1 VVKEKEL
8 FKIVVKTFGGLE
20 EILAAELEKI
30 GAKNINQLKRA
41 VECYGDNTVLY
52 KANLWCRTALKVL
65 KPVEQFVADDPEKV
79 YHKLRH
85 IDWNEYLTPEKT
97 FSIHSVVHS
106 ENFSHSKFVSYKV
119 KDAIVD
125 FFNKEHG
132 KRPSVS
138 LTNPDIMFNI
148 HISGT
153 DCTLSLDSSGE
164 SLHRRG
170 WREEQTEA
178 PLNEVLAAGLLLL
191 AGWDGQSDLY
201 DPMCGSGTLLVEA
214 AMIATNTPPGI
225 YRTEF
230 AFEKWNDFDSDLWQE
245 LYNDDSHEKAFDF
258 KIYGSDVSKIALNK
272 AIANIKSSGL
282 SKYIETEN
290 IQIQQFEPKGSS
302 GFIITNPPYG
312 ERLKVD
318 DLELLYG
325 IIGERLKHNFIGY
338 EAWILGYTDESF
350 HSIGLRHRKKI
361 AIKNGALDCQFRK
374 YEIYEGSKKEKK
386 QIQIRDK
393 GSFQREGNKPS
404 FSPRPKPTPREEGER
419 KITLVKKNHSEPEEK
434 ARQRRNADAS
444 SVRNFQRRENG
455 TGSTND

>member
-1 VVKEKEL
+1 M
-8 FKIVVKTFGGLE
+8 
-20 EILAAELEKI
+20 
-30 GAKNINQLKRA
+30 
-41 VECYGDNTVLY
+41 
-52 KANLWCRTALKVL
+52 
-65 KPVEQFVADDPEKV
+65 
-79 YHKLRH
+79 
-85 IDWNEYLTPEKT
+85 
-97 FSIHSVVHS
+97 
-106 ENFSHSKFVSYKV
+106 SYKV

-138 LTNPDIMFNI
+138 LTNPDVMFNI

-164 SLHRRG
+164 SLHKRG

-191 AGWDGQSDLY
+191 AGWEGQSDLY
-201 DPMCGSGTLLVEA
+201 DPMCGSGTLLIEA

-225 YRTEF
+225 YRQEF

-245 LYNDDSHEKAFDF
+245 LYNDDTHEKSFEHR
-258 KIYGSDVSKIALNK
+258 IYGSDVSKIAVNK
-272 AIANIKSSGL
+272 ATSNIKNSGL
-282 SKYIETEN
+282 SKYIEVEN
-290 IQIQQFEPKGSS
+290 TQIQNLEPKGEK

-325 IIGERLKHNFIGY
+325 IIGERLKHHFINF

-350 HSIGLRHRKKI
+350 HAIGLRHRKKI

-386 QIQIRDK
+386 QLKIRPK
-393 GSFQREGNKPS
+393 SS
-404 FSPRPKPTPREEGER
+404 FSSYDKRAAFTPRPKAAPKVEGER
-419 KITLVKKNHSEPEEK
+419 KITLIKKNHSEPEEK
-434 ARQRRNADAS
+434 ARQRRS
-444 SVRNFQRRENG
+444 EGEKSIRNFQRREN
-455 TGSTND
+455 N